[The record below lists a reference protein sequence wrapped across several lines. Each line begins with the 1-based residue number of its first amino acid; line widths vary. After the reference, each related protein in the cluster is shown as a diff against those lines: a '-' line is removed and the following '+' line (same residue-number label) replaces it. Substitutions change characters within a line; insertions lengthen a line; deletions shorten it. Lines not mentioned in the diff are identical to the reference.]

1 MRVREVSRVKK
12 GLISALASPR
22 KFNQKMTKNINKHCK
37 MVQISGQMVFTH
49 DERENEYVQFIPDNT
64 EELMLTGWRRRGIG
78 QQLRNGSF
86 DFLAKKYVKSH
97 SILLKKVRH
106 GRLSRTKDGFIQ
118 LTLKIAVTENVDMK
132 KVFRMEAKE
141 ATEVL

>member
-37 MVQISGQMVFTH
+37 LVQISGQMVFTH

-64 EELMLTGWRRRGIG
+64 EDLMLTGWRLEGVAQR
-78 QQLRNGSF
+78 LKNWAF
-86 DFLAKKYVKSH
+86 DFISRKRKRSDA
-97 SILLKKVRH
+97 ILIKKVSH
-106 GRLSRTKDGFIQ
+106 GRLSLTKDGFYQ
-118 LTLKIAVTENVDMK
+118 LTLKIAQTESVDLK
-132 KVFRMEAKE
+132 KVFRKETKE

>member
-1 MRVREVSRVKK
+1 
-12 GLISALASPR
+12 
-22 KFNQKMTKNINKHCK
+22 
-37 MVQISGQMVFTH
+37 MVQISGQMVFTN
-49 DERENEYVQFIPDNT
+49 DERDNEYVQFIPDNT
-64 EELMLTGWRRRGIG
+64 EDLMLTGWRRGGIG